1 VKGLKLGQKVYITEY
16 YIKAGSVDLE
26 KLPEDEKEKLAD
38 GHSVNK
44 PAVEIVGCLAEGIIA
59 GKRSIVKARDFVIKE
74 HHETWEQMA
83 YEPLE
88 VYFSYLEP
96 VYLVATNLTTIR
108 RVPES
113 AIQIIE

>member
-1 VKGLKLGQKVYITEY
+1 LNLKLGQKVYITEY
-16 YIKAGSVDLE
+16 YIKVGSVDYE
-26 KLPEDEKEKLAD
+26 KLPEEEKEKLSD
-38 GHSVNK
+38 GHPVNK
-44 PAVEIVGCLAEGIIA
+44 PAVEIVGCLSEGIIV
-59 GKRSIVKARDFVIKE
+59 GKRSIVNSRDFAIKE

-88 VYFSYLEP
+88 VHFSYLKP

-108 RVPES
+108 RVPEH